1 MKILLVMIVVL
12 TGCNHSDHAATSTD
26 ATPPNT
32 TTNNDPIVAPKKHP
46 DAMPMLPKASEFKK
60 EKAAIHSLP
69 VDGSATVLIFKTLQI
84 MTDTGQTPEGFFMR
98 GKMMN
103 GAFQPSGNLEGT
115 DKVPV
120 GGTPGWVELNT
131 GQFFPAMTSRA
142 PAQPFIEGRMTTVGF
157 FPSQPVL
164 PNKK

>member
-1 MKILLVMIVVL
+1 VMLVVL
-12 TGCNHSDHAATSTD
+12 TGCNHSDHAATSKD

-32 TTNNDPIVAPKKHP
+32 ATNTDDPIVAPKKHP
-46 DAMPMLPKASEFKK
+46 DAMPVLVNPSEIKK
-60 EKAAIHSLP
+60 ETAPIHSLP
-69 VDGSATVLIFKTLQI
+69 VDGSATVLIFKTLQ
-84 MTDTGQTPEGFFMR
+84 MMKDTGQTPEGFFMR

-103 GAFQPSGNLEGT
+103 GAFQPSGTLEGT

-131 GQFFPAMTSRA
+131 GQFFPAMTSKA

>member
-1 MKILLVMIVVL
+1 
-12 TGCNHSDHAATSTD
+12 
-26 ATPPNT
+26 
-32 TTNNDPIVAPKKHP
+32 
-46 DAMPMLPKASEFKK
+46 
-60 EKAAIHSLP
+60 
-69 VDGSATVLIFKTLQI
+69 
-84 MTDTGQTPEGFFMR
+84 MR

-103 GAFQPSGNLEGT
+103 GAFQPSGTIEGT
-115 DKVPV
+115 DKIPL

-164 PNKK
+164 LNKK